1 MAEAHQVAVSPH
13 NYNSTTIAL
22 AATLHAS
29 ITMPNFL
36 ITEYFVSFEKIG
48 KQISPN
54 PMIPKDGYISL
65 DETPGL
71 GVELDEEKLSKF
83 SYSEFPRTLPYP
95 DNEGFYGGAWPDN
108 LDAL

>member
-1 MAEAHQVAVSPH
+1 MCKFFFWQS
-13 NYNSTTIAL
+13 
-22 AATLHAS
+22 
-29 ITMPNFL
+29 
-36 ITEYFVSFEKIG
+36 FVPFEKIG

-54 PMIPKDGYISL
+54 PLIPKDGYISL

-95 DNEGFYGGAWPDN
+95 DNEGFHGGAWPDN